1 MAVNNEAKR
10 RKEKLR
16 KRARGVIKKAHA
28 LHILCEADVALI
40 VILGSKRYE
49 YRSDDTTTWPSAPQ
63 IVRLS
68 LHSVYIRSNTD
79 ATLEIWKP
87 AARISPFLRHRGYRQ
102 YFGDDQPK
110 CGCLFSFRTI
120 TSRDGHVTKYLFM
133 SER

>member
-1 MAVNNEAKR
+1 MAVNNEARR

-16 KRARGVIKKAHA
+16 KRARGAIKKAHA
-28 LHILCEADVALI
+28 LHILCEADVALM

-49 YRSDDTTTWPSAPQ
+49 YRSDDTTTWPPAPQ

-87 AARISPFLRHRGYRQ
+87 AARISPFLRH
-102 YFGDDQPK
+102 
-110 CGCLFSFRTI
+110 
-120 TSRDGHVTKYLFM
+120 
-133 SER
+133 